1 MTRMTLNPGDT
12 VVIYTDGVSEAMNPQ
27 GDLYGLERLREIVSK
42 GAPNAAELGKI
53 IREDVRRHANGR
65 EQNDDITL
73 MTFGR
78 LA

>member
-1 MTRMTLNPGDT
+1 LGPGDT
-12 VVIYTDGVSEAMNPQ
+12 VVIYTDGVSEAMNPNS
-27 GDLYGLERLREIVSK
+27 DLYGDDRLRDLVKK
-42 GAPNAAELGKI
+42 GPADAAELGKI
-53 IREDVRRHANGR
+53 IREDVRLHANGR